1 MATFFFEKF
10 LIMKDYP
17 CRNLLV
23 LSYLII
29 FCLLSG
35 NSKAGALSINPAIQ
49 SVKNCLD
56 TIPPDARRD
65 TIDGQIFYKPTKEA
79 TFKKGGEKGWTR
91 YFQKE
96 VVRKAQDA
104 NYGMCLIG
112 FVIDEDGNIRDV
124 KAIKMTNPGLAKA
137 AIDVIENSPQWIP
150 AELNGEKISSYRE
163 QPFTIERS
171 KGEMQQQKQPQGVVP
186 VPTHKGKHF

>member
-1 MATFFFEKF
+1 
-10 LIMKDYP
+10 MKVYP
-17 CRNLLV
+17 CRNLLL

-29 FCLLSG
+29 FCLLCG
-35 NSKAGALSINPAIQ
+35 FSKAGTLPINPAIQ
-49 SVKNCLD
+49 LVKNCFD
-56 TIPPDARRD
+56 TIPPDAMRD

-79 TFKKGGEKGWTR
+79 TFKKGGEKGWAR

-96 VVRKAQDA
+96 IMRKTQDV

-124 KAIKMTNPGLAKA
+124 KAIKMTNPGLAKV
-137 AIDVIENSPQWIP
+137 AIEVIENSPQWIP
-150 AELNGEKISSYRE
+150 AELNGEKIRTYRE
-163 QPFTIERS
+163 QPFTVERRQ
-171 KGEMQQQKQPQGVVP
+171 GEIQQQKQSQGVVP